1 MLYATYDYYQNVYCG
16 AMSQDD
22 FRRHVRSAS
31 AYLDQITFGRV
42 GALQDEDPLQ
52 CKVSDACCA
61 VAEAYRRNEEGGVTS
76 ETNGDHSVTIS
87 RDSKSDSRRLYD
99 AAALYLGN
107 TGLLYRGVY
116 GCWTAT
122 KPSL

>member
-1 MLYATYDYYQNVYCG
+1 MLYAAYDYYQTIYGGTMAENE
-16 AMSQDD
+16 

-42 GALQDEDPLQ
+42 GALAEGGPLQ
-52 CKVSDACCA
+52 GKIADACCA
-61 VAEAYRRNEEGGVTS
+61 VAEAYQHNEVGVVTS
-76 ETNGDHSVTIS
+76 ETNGDHSITIS
-87 RDSKSDSRRLYD
+87 RGNKSDSRRLYD

-116 GCWTAT
+116 GC
-122 KPSL
+122 